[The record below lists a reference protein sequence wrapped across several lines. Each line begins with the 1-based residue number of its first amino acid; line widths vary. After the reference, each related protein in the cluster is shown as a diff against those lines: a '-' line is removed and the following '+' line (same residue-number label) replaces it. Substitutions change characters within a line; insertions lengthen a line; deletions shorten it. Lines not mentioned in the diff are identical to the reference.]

1 MAKDIKLNT
10 IVTFTTQFASMI
22 GAYIPLVKTI
32 DNLKEDI
39 TDKDFKSV
47 LNTIS
52 NDIKRGIDFA
62 DAIAQ
67 HPNAFDTVYINMVGA
82 GMASGKLD
90 MTLKQLSSYIVKRA
104 ETTNKVKSALSYP
117 LFMFTAMIA
126 IMVMML
132 IFVLPMFQK
141 LFEESGKEL
150 PTATQIAITMS
161 EFLQNN
167 WHILIIVIIVIII
180 SIKAYVATNRGR
192 RRLDLIKIKMP
203 IFGILNSKASISK
216 FIRTFGVLVKSDV
229 PIVKAIELSKSSS
242 ANLIIEESIDEIVE
256 MINKGYGVTEAFREV
271 GLFPDIVIQMISS
284 GEESGKLDE
293 LLIST
298 ANYYDDQVDNEIKA
312 IVSLINPISTVI
324 ISLGVAGLL
333 FAVFLPIFQLGDTIG

>member
-132 IFVLPMFQK
+132 WVI
-141 LFEESGKEL
+141 EL
-150 PTATQIAITMS
+150 MMAYLNGNKVENLYSQEYTFRTD
-161 EFLQNN
+161 LK
-167 WHILIIVIIVIII
+167 LII
-180 SIKAYVATNRGR
+180 
-192 RRLDLIKIKMP
+192 
-203 IFGILNSKASISK
+203 
-216 FIRTFGVLVKSDV
+216 
-229 PIVKAIELSKSSS
+229 
-242 ANLIIEESIDEIVE
+242 
-256 MINKGYGVTEAFREV
+256 
-271 GLFPDIVIQMISS
+271 
-284 GEESGKLDE
+284 
-293 LLIST
+293 
-298 ANYYDDQVDNEIKA
+298 
-312 IVSLINPISTVI
+312 
-324 ISLGVAGLL
+324 
-333 FAVFLPIFQLGDTIG
+333 